1 MSVTDVAVRRERASE
16 SIVELVAGLAVFV
29 LAILGLAEVSPT
41 FLVAVATIVSGVGL
55 LLYGAAALSQLN
67 AVLARYSAP
76 EGGLGDISSGWSTV
90 LLAGVAGI
98 VLGILALLGVSST
111 ELVASAIALV
121 ASLLISSTA
130 AMRMRILAATPANAD
145 PTLAR
150 IVGDM
155 ATDTAGLQ
163 TMVGLA
169 AIFLGVLALSGF
181 APTKLVLIALLEL
194 GSFSSLTSAVIGG
207 TLARAF
213 RVAPHAWD
221 YQAR

>member
-16 SIVELVAGLAVFV
+16 SIVELVAGLAVV
-29 LAILGLAEVSPT
+29 ALTILGLAEVSTT
-41 FLVAVATIVSGVGL
+41 FLVAIATIVSGVGL
-55 LLYGAAALSQLN
+55 LLYGAAAVSQLD

-76 EGGLGDISSGWSTV
+76 EGGLGGITSGWSIV

-111 ELVASAIALV
+111 QLVGIAAIAFG
-121 ASLLISSTA
+121 ASLLISSNA
-130 AMRMRILAATPANAD
+130 GMRMRILAATPTNAD

-155 ATDTAGLQ
+155 TADTAGLQ
-163 TMVGLA
+163 TKAGLA
-169 AIFLGVLALSGF
+169 AIVLGILALSGF

-194 GSFSSLTSAVIGG
+194 GCFSSMTSAVIGG
-207 TLARAF
+207 TFARVFRLAQ
-213 RVAPHAWD
+213 HA
-221 YQAR
+221 